1 MSAREIGIVTDSAAD
16 LPPALARQW
25 DITVIPC
32 LISFGSE
39 TYRDEV
45 ELPRQAFYQRL
56 RAAKILPTT
65 SAPSVGT
72 FVEAYRELGRRTR
85 TIISIHVASALTNIY
100 NVARL
105 AAESL
110 PELNIHLVD
119 SRQISMCTGILA
131 LTAARL
137 ADEGMSAGDIIARLQ
152 ELLPRLR
159 LVAALDT
166 LEYLHRGGRVSWV
179 ASMLGSLI
187 DLKLVVELKDA
198 SLRLLDKVR
207 GRRKSLQR
215 MIQHVLASGPLERV
229 ALLHTDAPEDA
240 AEVRRLFAPYAPP
253 SGIIETE
260 AGATIGTH
268 AGPGAVG
275 FCILTR

>member
-1 MSAREIGIVTDSAAD
+1 VTDSAAD

-119 SRQISMCTGILA
+119 SRQISMCTGISSPDCRNCSLA
-131 LTAARL
+131 CGWWRRWIPWSTC
-137 ADEGMSAGDIIARLQ
+137 IA
-152 ELLPRLR
+152 
-159 LVAALDT
+159 
-166 LEYLHRGGRVSWV
+166 
-179 ASMLGSLI
+179 
-187 DLKLVVELKDA
+187 
-198 SLRLLDKVR
+198 
-207 GRRKSLQR
+207 
-215 MIQHVLASGPLERV
+215 
-229 ALLHTDAPEDA
+229 
-240 AEVRRLFAPYAPP
+240 
-253 SGIIETE
+253 
-260 AGATIGTH
+260 AGA
-268 AGPGAVG
+268 
-275 FCILTR
+275 

>member
-1 MSAREIGIVTDSAAD
+1 MGERQVGVVIDSAAD
-16 LPPALARQW
+16 LPPALAREW

-32 LISFGSE
+32 LITFGSE

-45 ELPRQAFYQRL
+45 DLPRQVFYQRL
-56 RAAKILPTT
+56 RAAKTLPTT

-85 TIISIHVASALTNIY
+85 SIISIHVASALTNIY

-105 AAESL
+105 ATESL
-110 PELNIHLVD
+110 PELDIHLVD
-119 SRQISMCTGILA
+119 SRQISMCTGMLA

-137 ADEGMSAGDIIARLQ
+137 AEEGISVTEILSRLQ
-152 ELLPRLR
+152 EMIPRLR

-166 LEYLHRGGRVSWV
+166 LEFLHRGGRVSWA

-207 GRRKSLQR
+207 GRRKSLLR
-215 MIQHVLASGPLERV
+215 MIQHVLEGGPLERV
-229 ALLHTDAPEDA
+229 ALLHADA
-240 AEVRRLFAPYAPP
+240 ADDATEVRRLFAPYIPP
-253 SGIIETE
+253 SGMIESE

-275 FCILTR
+275 FCLLTR